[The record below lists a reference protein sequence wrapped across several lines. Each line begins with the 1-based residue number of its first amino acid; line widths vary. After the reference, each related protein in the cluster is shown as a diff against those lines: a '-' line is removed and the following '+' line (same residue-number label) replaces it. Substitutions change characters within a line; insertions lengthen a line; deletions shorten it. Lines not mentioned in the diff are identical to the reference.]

1 PFGDRVTEEKDGQKK
16 HDLNLGGRGRN
27 SFEAS
32 AAAHKKWLQQR
43 KKHKGFADTAH
54 PFLYQGS
61 ADLNTYKLFLE
72 LSHAL
77 LRKQGRLGMIVPSG
91 IYTDKGTTDLRE
103 LFLAQCDWQWLF
115 GFENREGIFDI
126 HRSFKFC
133 PLIVHKGGQ
142 TQAIRAAFM
151 HRNVAD
157 WEQAERHVLAY
168 PRARV
173 EEFSPYSKAILEI
186 RSEQDLRVLQKI
198 YANGVLLGDQSENG
212 WGIKYAREFDMT
224 NDSKLFPP
232 RPKWEEKGYRPDEYG
247 HWLKG
252 PWRDYAGPQ
261 HILERE
267 PGLVLSR
274 DGQQALRVD
283 DIADVALPL
292 YEGRMIGQFDF
303 SEKGWVSG
311 KGRSAVWRD
320 IPFEEKVIEPQY
332 LMARTIALDNG
343 MLSGWKSPA
352 LNIGGATNSRTVVT
366 SLIREFPCNHALNPI
381 TFESAGRVFIAPA
394 IMNSFLFDYDVRQR
408 LGGLNLSFF
417 ILDES
422 VFPRPQSLP
431 ALESS
436 VLALSACY
444 EGAAAAWLKH
454 SDVVRDKPWR
464 KSWAVSPHERL
475 RQRAL

>member
-1 PFGDRVTEEKDGQKK
+1 PFGDRVTEDKDGKKK
-16 HDLNLGGRGRN
+16 HDLNLGGRGKN
-27 SFEAS
+27 SFEVS
-32 AAAHKKWLQQR
+32 AAVHKKWLQQR

-103 LFLAQCDWQWLF
+103 LFLGQCDWQWLF

-151 HRNVAD
+151 HRNVDD

-198 YANGVLLGDQSENG
+198 YANGVLLGDQSERG
-212 WGIKYAREFDMT
+212 WGIKYATEFHMT

-232 RPKWEEKGYRPDEYG
+232 RPKWEEKGYQPDEYG

-252 PWRDYAGPQ
+252 PWRDYHGPQ
-261 HILERE
+261 HILDRE

-274 DGQQALRVD
+274 DGRQALLVEE
-283 DIADVALPL
+283 IEDVALPL
-292 YEGRMIGQFDF
+292 FQGGMVNIFDNNA
-303 SEKGWVSG
+303 SG
-311 KGRSAVWRD
+311 FISTASA
-320 IPFEEKVIEPQY
+320 Q
-332 LMARTIALDNG
+332 
-343 MLSGWKSPA
+343 
-352 LNIGGATNSRTVVT
+352 
-366 SLIREFPCNHALNPI
+366 
-381 TFESAGRVFIAPA
+381 
-394 IMNSFLFDYDVRQR
+394 
-408 LGGLNLSFF
+408 
-417 ILDES
+417 
-422 VFPRPQSLP
+422 
-431 ALESS
+431 
-436 VLALSACY
+436 
-444 EGAAAAWLKH
+444 AAW
-454 SDVVRDKPWR
+454 KPMEFGH
-464 KSWAVSPHERL
+464 KEILPQFLVSSLDCQKKGE
-475 RQRAL
+475 